1 MLRLCLVILLTHR
14 IRTAHVTDTPF
25 TNRFD
30 RLYQK
35 LDRLNSLSPEL
46 TDEDEEQLLSAMKAW
61 GGLSSEQMDGVM
73 KDLQRMKVER
83 TGDTGEQDYGESS
96 WDDEDFAGDY
106 PMDGNEAN
114 DDWDSDDLADS
125 SSTSKPQI
133 LGVTPSA
140 FTRTGPVK
148 TVVVSAVETIAA
160 TNARPRIL
168 EDPMTPVERAALR
181 RAAMGS
187 MSDLLKNGK
196 CVDPQPRWL
205 IVRQLAPAADTRYL
219 PPCVQLHRCAPDS
232 GCCVNESEVCAP
244 IEGKSVVLPFYLHKA
259 IGPMSVVKMQFFN
272 HTRCACVS
280 RDTLQ
285 MTVPSKVQPNY
296 ESQEELERPSRRAMV
311 ESQNDWR
318 TPTEEPNLGKD
329 DEPTAPPQLRRCTC
343 PGLFLASMTD
353 NEPCQC
359 VCDWPDPARRRDCQY
374 LARGREHFGLRDRV
388 CVARGD
394 CTTPACEYGPY
405 DKSVGKCPIRRYRR
419 MRFHTRGRY
428 QEKTMVV

>member
-1 MLRLCLVILLTHR
+1 
-14 IRTAHVTDTPF
+14 
-25 TNRFD
+25 
-30 RLYQK
+30 
-35 LDRLNSLSPEL
+35 
-46 TDEDEEQLLSAMKAW
+46 
-61 GGLSSEQMDGVM
+61 
-73 KDLQRMKVER
+73 
-83 TGDTGEQDYGESS
+83 
-96 WDDEDFAGDY
+96 
-106 PMDGNEAN
+106 MDGNEAN

-244 IEGKSVVLPFYLHKA
+244 IEGKSVVLPFY
-259 IGPMSVVKMQFFN
+259 
-272 HTRCACVS
+272 
-280 RDTLQ
+280 
-285 MTVPSKVQPNY
+285 
-296 ESQEELERPSRRAMV
+296 
-311 ESQNDWR
+311 NDWR

-405 DKSVGKCPIRRYRR
+405 DKINSSIDPI
-419 MRFHTRGRY
+419 
-428 QEKTMVV
+428 EED